1 MEYLFLLTGLLLGTI
16 LGWILSRSLKKE
28 TPSVPLAKFEEL
40 QRQHLEIEKQL
51 SQTSALRDTE
61 LARREKLDADIE
73 QERHARSELQSRYDT
88 LVSNY
93 SNLKERLH
101 EQKTE
106 IEKLQEQFAAKFQ
119 VLANQI
125 LEEKSQKF
133 TQQNKEQLHQ
143 LLGPLSERIKDF
155 EKKVEEGN
163 KETLAWNSQLKQ
175 QLNTMQDLNAKI
187 TKEAENLTK
196 ALKGDVKKQG
206 NWGEVILERILEQ
219 SGLRKDSEYK
229 MEDSTTIDGKRL
241 RPDVV
246 IYLPDQKF
254 LIIDSKVSLVA
265 YERWNSAES
274 DVEQQA
280 AAREFVTSLKAHI
293 KNLASKN
300 YQDIHG
306 SGSPNFVL
314 LFIPIESAFAL
325 AVRLDS
331 EIYQQAFDNNIVI
344 VSPSTLLA
352 TLSTIANIWK
362 HEYQNR
368 NALEIADR
376 GGKLY
381 EKFKGFVDA
390 MLDIGKS
397 IEKSQKSYETA
408 MTRLTDGPGNLVRQA
423 EMLKEL
429 GANTNAKMPSEVTK
443 NLE

>member
-1 MEYLFLLTGLLLGTI
+1 MEIIYLVIGLIIGAI
-16 LGWILSRSLKKE
+16 LGWLLAKFMKKE
-28 TPSVPLAKFEEL
+28 APSVPVEKFEQL
-40 QRQHLEIEKQL
+40 QRENLESEKQL
-51 SQTSALRDTE
+51 SQTSGLLNSE
-61 LARREKLDADIE
+61 KERREKLESDLE
-73 QERHARSELQSRYDT
+73 TERENRRELQSRYDT
-88 LVSNY
+88 IASNY
-93 SNLKERLH
+93 SNLKERLN
-101 EQKTE
+101 EQKAE

-143 LLGPLSERIKDF
+143 LLSPLSEKIKDF

-163 KETLAWNSQLKQ
+163 KETLAWNSQLKE
-175 QLNTMQDLNAKI
+175 QLNSMRELNVKI

-206 NWGEVILERILEQ
+206 NWGEIILERILEQ

-246 IYLPDQKF
+246 IYLPDEKF

-274 DVEQQA
+274 EVEQQA

-293 KNLASKN
+293 KNLSSKN

-443 NLE
+443 SLE